1 MVNGDFI
8 YILLS
13 DKIIDFTIVMFSKAF
28 YFEKQNTLLS
38 ITDSYCESLDSMN
51 YLTELLLC
59 KSVSSIESV

>member
-13 DKIIDFTIVMFSKAF
+13 DKIIDFTIVTFSKAF
-28 YFEKQNTLLS
+28 YFEKQITLLS

-51 YLTELLLC
+51 DLTELLLC